1 MTGDGAAAAATA
13 DARKIAGRI
22 GVLFDMAA
30 PHYALTPGSSSSR
43 GARLARA
50 IVDHAGIVLA
60 IWLVLAPGAIYF
72 ALSVKSDNSPDRLIV
87 EGDEDYQQTRVFQK
101 IFPEGQYVVVLA
113 EADDPFTTM
122 TLQKVAALEQ
132 ALRSVPKVKPLSA
145 LTIYRQTHPEFSA
158 TSADAAAF
166 KAFATGTT
174 LFRKQGLV
182 GDRVL
187 GIPMELQVHSR
198 DELQEVLAAV
208 DAKLAPFAASP
219 APLAAVRKIGGPYV
233 DRYLS
238 DETQR
243 STLLY
248 MPLFGLF
255 IVLLNLFLYRSF
267 RTLFAFLLTIG
278 VTVLFTEAFAGVMGF
293 VSTIVSSL
301 VPLTVLITCTST
313 LVYLHSLFVACPEGG
328 DIREHQVFTLC
339 NKFLPCTAS
348 IFAAA
353 VGFAALAVSGIR
365 PIREMGYWVAAG
377 MVVTWLTSF
386 TLFPALQRLLRTPP
400 SSERRTAGSWWP
412 RIVDRLPWFSY
423 RWRWLLVPGSLTLM
437 LIGLGALL
445 GLPRLIEPMRLE
457 TDSLDYIDHELPL
470 YKDTRRFEATMSG
483 LTVTE
488 AWIRVP
494 NGRALD
500 GGVLRGLNYFG
511 AKLEADRRV
520 GSVLGPTTLLQWV
533 RYVQGQGDALPDDAA
548 SWDKL
553 AGDFQQLA
561 LTRPEFRG
569 SIDVLTLS
577 NARVRVITR
586 AGFDGYAGLKSF
598 LSETWAEAQ
607 RHDPAL
613 AACTLTVVGEGVL
626 QAKIAHYLVPTLTE
640 SFAITAAVIFLAFLV
655 VFRSPA
661 ARLMAMIPSVF
672 AILVMFL
679 VMRLTGIALNVATI
693 LIASTVLGASEN
705 DQIHFFYHFQEGRRA
720 GGTESAL
727 RHALLVSGR
736 AIIFATFINAG
747 GFLALALSPLPPM
760 RQFGV
765 VSACAFLLSMIADF
779 TALPASLWLVSGD
792 APSRGAAGE

>member
-1 MTGDGAAAAATA
+1 VGAVAAATA
-13 DARKIAGRI
+13 EARKIAGRI
-22 GVLFDMAA
+22 EVLFDMGA
-30 PHYALTPGSSSSR
+30 PHYASGPGTSSSF

-50 IVDHAGIVLA
+50 VVDHPWIVLA
-60 IWLVLAPGAIYF
+60 IWLALAPGAAYF

-87 EGDEDYQQTRVFQK
+87 EGDEDYQQTRAFQK

-113 EADDPFTTM
+113 EADDPFAPEA
-122 TLQKVAALEQ
+122 LKRVEALEK
-132 ALRSVPKVKPLSA
+132 ALRDVPKVKPLSA
-145 LTIYRQTHPEFSA
+145 LTIYRQLHPEF
-158 TSADAAAF
+158 AAEPAQAARF
-166 KAFATGTT
+166 KTFATGTT

-182 GDRVL
+182 GDGVL
-187 GIPMELQVHSR
+187 GIPMELEAANR
-198 DELQEVLAAV
+198 DELQVVLRAV
-208 DAKLAPFAASP
+208 DAAVAPFAAAP
-219 APLAAVRKIGGPYV
+219 APLEAVRRIGGPYV

-238 DETQR
+238 EETQR

-278 VTVLFTEAFAGVMGF
+278 VTVLFTEAFAGVMGY

-313 LVYLHSLFVACPEGG
+313 LVYLHSLYVACPAGEDLRG
-328 DIREHQVFTLC
+328 HQVFTLC

-377 MVVTWLTSF
+377 MVVTWFTSF
-386 TLFPALQRLLRTPP
+386 TLFPALQRLFRTPP
-400 SSERRTAGSWWP
+400 SSERKTAGSWWP
-412 RIVDRLPWFSY
+412 RIVDRLPAFSY
-423 RWRWLLVPGSLTLM
+423 RFRWALVPGSIALM
-437 LIGLGALL
+437 LVGLGALL
-445 GLPRLIEPMRLE
+445 GVPRLVLPMRLE
-457 TDSLDYIDHELPL
+457 TDSLDYINHELPL

-488 AWIRVP
+488 AWIHVP
-494 NGRALD
+494 NGGALD
-500 GGVLRGLNYFG
+500 PGVLRGLHRFG
-511 AKLEADRRV
+511 AKLEADTRV
-520 GSVLGPTTLLQWV
+520 GSVMGPTTLLQWI
-533 RYVQGQGDALPDDAA
+533 RYVQGQGDQLPDDPA

-553 AGDFQQLA
+553 AADFEQLI
-561 LTRPEFRG
+561 LTRPELRG
-569 SIDVLTLS
+569 SIDVATLS
-577 NARVRVITR
+577 NARIRVISR
-586 AGFDGYAGLKSF
+586 GDFDGYAGLKSF
-598 LSETWAEAQ
+598 LAGAWAEAQ

-613 AACTLTVVGEGVL
+613 APCTMTVVGEGVL

-640 SFAITAAVIFLAFLV
+640 SFGITAAVIFLAFLV
-655 VFRSPA
+655 VFRSPS

-705 DQIHFFYHFQEGRRA
+705 DQIHFFYHYQEGRRL

-736 AIIFATFINAG
+736 AIVFATIINAG

-792 APSRGAAGE
+792 KPAPSK

>member
-1 MTGDGAAAAATA
+1 VDAVAAATA
-13 DARKIAGRI
+13 YARTIAGRI
-22 GVLFDMAA
+22 GVLFDMGAD
-30 PHYALTPGSSSSR
+30 HYAMTPGSSSSR
-43 GARLARA
+43 SVRLARA
-50 IVDHAGIVLA
+50 IVDHPVVILA
-60 IWLVLAPGAIYF
+60 LWLLCAPGAVYF
-72 ALSVKSDNSPDRLIV
+72 ALSVTSDNSPDRLIV
-87 EGDEDYQQTRVFQK
+87 EGDDDYQRTRAFQK
-101 IFPEGQYVVVLA
+101 IFPEGQYVVLLA
-113 EADDPFTTM
+113 ESDDPYTP
-122 TLQKVAALEQ
+122 AALTRVTDLER
-132 ALRSVPKVKPLSA
+132 ALARVPKVRPLSA
-145 LTIYRQTHPEFSA
+145 LTIYRQTHPEFAA
-158 TSADAAAF
+158 TAEQSAAF

-182 GDRVL
+182 GDGVL
-187 GIPMELQVHSR
+187 GLPLELQVASR
-198 DELQEVLAAV
+198 EELQGVLAAV
-208 DAKLAPFAASP
+208 DAAVQPFATAP
-219 APLAAVRKIGGPYV
+219 APLSAVRKIGGPYV

-238 DETQR
+238 EETQR

-267 RTLFAFLLTIG
+267 RTLFAFLVTIAI
-278 VTVLFTEAFAGVMGF
+278 TVLFTEAFAGVMGF

-313 LVYLHSLFVACPEGG
+313 LVYLHSLYVACPHGA

-377 MVVTWLTSF
+377 MAVTWLTSF
-386 TLFPALQRLLRTPP
+386 TLFPALQRLFRTPP
-400 SSERRTAGSWWP
+400 SSERKTAGAWWP
-412 RIVDRLPWFSY
+412 RIVDGLPWFTY
-423 RWRWLLVPGSLTLM
+423 RFRFVLVTGSIALM

-445 GLPRLIEPMRLE
+445 GIPRLVDPMRLE
-457 TDSLDYIDHELPL
+457 TDSLDYINHELPL

-488 AWIRVP
+488 AWIHVP
-494 NGRALD
+494 NGGVFDA
-500 GGVLRGLNYFG
+500 GVLRGLHRFG

-520 GSVLGPTTLLQWV
+520 GSVMGPTTLLQWI
-533 RYVQGQGDALPDDAA
+533 RYVQGQGDVLPDDPA

-553 AGDFQQLA
+553 AGDFEQLA
-561 LTRPEFRG
+561 LSRPEFRG
-569 SIDVLTLS
+569 SVDVATLS
-577 NARVRVITR
+577 NARIRVITR
-586 AGFDGYAGLKSF
+586 GGFDGYAGLKDF
-598 LSETWAEAQ
+598 LAEAWAEAQ

-613 AACTLTVVGEGVL
+613 APCTMTVVGEGVL

-640 SFAITAAVIFLAFLV
+640 SFAITATVIFLAFLV

-705 DQIHFFYHFQEGRRA
+705 DQIHFFYHFQEGRRT
-720 GGTESAL
+720 GGTEAAL

-736 AIIFATFINAG
+736 AIIFATIINAG

-792 APSRGAAGE
+792 APNVRGKT

>member
-1 MTGDGAAAAATA
+1 VGAVAVARA

-22 GVLFDMAA
+22 GVLFDMIA
-30 PHYALTPGSSSSR
+30 PHYALRPDFPSSR
-43 GARLARA
+43 GARLARFV
-50 IVDHAGIVLA
+50 VDHAGIVLA
-60 IWLVLAPGAIYF
+60 LWLVASLGAVHF
-72 ALSVKSDNSPDRLIV
+72 ALSVQSDNSPDRLIV
-87 EGDEDYQQTRVFQK
+87 EGDEDYKQTRAFQK
-101 IFPEGQYVVVLA
+101 IFPEGQYVVLLA
-113 EADDPFTTM
+113 EADDPFAPAVLTRVM
-122 TLQKVAALEQ
+122 ALES
-132 ALRSVPKVKPLSA
+132 ALAAVPKVKPLSA
-145 LTIYRQTHPEFSA
+145 LTIYRQTHPAFAA
-158 TSADAAAF
+158 TEGDAAAF
-166 KAFATGTT
+166 KAFATGTA
-174 LFRKQGLV
+174 LFRKQGLI
-182 GDRVL
+182 GDGVL
-187 GIPMELQVHSR
+187 GIPMELQVEGR
-198 DELQEVLAAV
+198 EQLQPTLRAV
-208 DAKLAPFAASP
+208 DAAVAPFAAAP
-219 APLAAVRKIGGPYV
+219 APLSAVGKIGGPYV

-238 DETQR
+238 EETHR

-255 IVLLNLFLYRSF
+255 IVVLNLFLYRSF
-267 RTLFAFLLTIG
+267 RTLFAFLITIG
-278 VTVLFTEAFAGVMGF
+278 ITVLFTQAFAGCMGF
-293 VSTIVSSL
+293 VATIVSSL

-313 LVYLHSLFVACPEGG
+313 LVYLHSLYVACPAGA
-328 DIREHQVFTLC
+328 DLREHQVFTLC

-377 MVVTWLTSF
+377 MIVTWFSSF
-386 TLFPALQRLLRTPP
+386 TLFPALQRLFRAPT
-400 SSERRTAGSWWP
+400 SSERRTAGHWWP
-412 RIVDRLPWFSY
+412 KIVDRLPRFSY
-423 RWRWLLVPGSLTLM
+423 RWRFVLVPGSIALM
-437 LIGLGALL
+437 LVGLVALL
-445 GLPRLIEPMRLE
+445 GVPGLLTPLRLE
-457 TDSLDYIDHELPL
+457 TDSLDYIDHDLPL

-500 GGVLRGLNYFG
+500 AGVLRGLHRFG

-520 GSVLGPTTLLQWV
+520 GSVLGPTTLLQWI
-533 RYVQGQGDALPDDAA
+533 RYVQGQGDVLPDDPAA
-548 SWDKL
+548 WDKM
-553 AGDFQQLA
+553 AGDFEQLV
-561 LTRPEFRG
+561 LTRPELRG
-569 SIDVLTLS
+569 SVDVATLS

-586 AGFDGYAGLKSF
+586 GGFDGYAGLKGF
-598 LSETWAEAQ
+598 LADTWAEAQ

-613 AACTLTVVGEGVL
+613 APCTMTVVGEGVL

-679 VMRLTGIALNVATI
+679 VMRLTGISLNVATI

-705 DQIHFFYHFQEGRRA
+705 DQIHFFYHFQEGRRS
-720 GGTESAL
+720 GGTDPAL

-736 AIIFATFINAG
+736 AIVFATLINAG

-779 TALPASLWLVSGD
+779 TALPASLWLISGE
-792 APSRGAAGE
+792 APDGTKATK

>member
-1 MTGDGAAAAATA
+1 MT
-13 DARKIAGRI
+13 
-22 GVLFDMAA
+22 A
-30 PHYALTPGSSSSR
+30 PHYAGFPAGPSSR
-43 GARLARA
+43 GIRLARA
-50 IVDHAGIVLA
+50 VVDHPWIVLA
-60 IWLVLAPGAIYF
+60 IWLLCAPGAIYY
-72 ALSVKSDNSPDRLIV
+72 ALSVKSDNSPNRLIV
-87 EGDEDYQQTRVFQK
+87 ETDEDFQQTRAFQK
-101 IFPEGQYVVVLA
+101 IFPEGQYIVVLA
-113 EADDPFTTM
+113 EAVDPFTTM
-122 TLQKVAALEQ
+122 TLQKVAALEE
-132 ALRSVPKVKPLSA
+132 ALRAVPKVKPLSA

-158 TSADAAAF
+158 TTADAESF

-182 GDRVL
+182 GDGVL
-187 GIPMELQVHSR
+187 GIPMELQVESR
-198 DELQEVLAAV
+198 DELQQVLAAV
-208 DAKLAPFAASP
+208 DTALAPFAAKP

-238 DETQR
+238 EETQR
-243 STLLY
+243 STLHY

-293 VSTIVSSL
+293 VATIVSSL

-313 LVYLHSLFVACPEGG
+313 LVYLHSLFVSCPSGA

-377 MVVTWLTSF
+377 MGVTWFASF

-400 SSERRTAGSWWP
+400 ASERRTAGAWWP
-412 RIVDRLPWFSY
+412 RFVDRIPWFTY
-423 RWRWLLVPGSLTLM
+423 RFRWVLVPGSIALM
-437 LIGLGALL
+437 FVGLGALL
-445 GLPRLIEPMRLE
+445 GVGKLVEPMRLE
-457 TDSLDYIDHELPL
+457 TDSLDYISHDLPL
-470 YKDTRRFEATMSG
+470 YQDTRKFEEKVSG
-483 LTVTE
+483 LAVTE

-494 NGRALD
+494 KGTALD
-500 GGVLRGLNYFG
+500 AGILRGLHGFG
-511 AKLEADRRV
+511 AKLEADPRV
-520 GSVLGPTTLLQWV
+520 GSVLGPTTLLQWM
-533 RYVQGQGDALPDDAA
+533 RYVQGQGDALPNDPG

-553 AGDFQQLA
+553 AGDLQQMVLKQ
-561 LTRPEFRG
+561 PEFRG
-569 SIDVLTLS
+569 SVDVATLS
-577 NARVRVITR
+577 NLRVRVITR
-586 AGFDGYAGLKSF
+586 GGFDGYAGLKNF
-598 LSETWAEAQ
+598 LGDTWADAQ
-607 RHDPAL
+607 RHEPAL
-613 AACTLTVVGEGVL
+613 ASCTLTVVGEGVL

-640 SFAITAAVIFLAFLV
+640 SFGITAAIIFLAFLV
-655 VFRSPA
+655 VFRSPS
-661 ARLMAMIPSVF
+661 ARLMAMIPSLF
-672 AILVMFL
+672 AILVMFV
-679 VMRLTGIALNVATI
+679 VMRITGIALNVATI

-705 DQIHFFYHFQEGRRA
+705 DQIHFFYHFQEGRRS
-720 GGTESAL
+720 GGTEAAL

-736 AIIFATFINAG
+736 AIIFATIINAG

-779 TALPASLWLVSGD
+779 TALPASLWIVSGD
-792 APSRGAAGE
+792 APGNRTGGQVSH

>member
-1 MTGDGAAAAATA
+1 
-13 DARKIAGRI
+13 
-22 GVLFDMAA
+22 MAA
-30 PHYALTPGSSSSR
+30 DHYAMTPGPSSSF
-43 GARLARA
+43 GARLARL
-50 IVDHAGIVLA
+50 IVDHPVVVLV
-60 IWLVLAPGAIYF
+60 IWLVLAPGAAYF

-101 IFPEGQYVVVLA
+101 IFPEGQYVVMLA
-113 EADDPFTTM
+113 EAADPFSPEVLTRVTELE
-122 TLQKVAALEQ
+122 TALGK
-132 ALRSVPKVKPLSA
+132 VPKVRPLSA
-145 LTIYRQTHPEFSA
+145 LTIYRQTHPQFAA
-158 TSADAAAF
+158 TAEQAAAF
-166 KAFATGTT
+166 NAFATGTK
-174 LFRKQGLV
+174 LFRKQGLI
-182 GDRVL
+182 GDGVL
-187 GIPMELQVHSR
+187 GIPMELQVKDR
-198 DELQEVLAAV
+198 DELQDVLRAIDAV
-208 DAKLAPFAASP
+208 VKPFADQP
-219 APLAAVRKIGGPYV
+219 APLSAVRKIGGPYV

-238 DETQR
+238 EETQR

-278 VTVLFTEAFAGVMGF
+278 LTVLFTEAFAGVLGF

-313 LVYLHSLFVACPEGG
+313 LVYLHSLYVACPAGT

-386 TLFPALQRLLRTPP
+386 TLFPALQRLFRVPP
-400 SSERRTAGSWWP
+400 STERRTAGQWWP
-412 RIVDRLPWFSY
+412 RIVDHLPWFSY
-423 RWRWLLVPGSLTLM
+423 RFRWLLVPGSIVLM
-437 LIGLGALL
+437 FVGLGALL
-445 GLPRLIEPMRLE
+445 GVPHLVKPMRLE
-457 TDSLDYIDHELPL
+457 TDSLDYIDHKLPL
-470 YKDTRRFEATMSG
+470 YQDTRKFEATMSG

-488 AWIRVP
+488 AWIKVP
-494 NGRALD
+494 NGAVLEP
-500 GGVLRGLNYFG
+500 GVLRGLHWFG
-511 AKLEADRRV
+511 ARLEADPRV

-533 RYVQGQGDALPDDAA
+533 RYLQGQGDSLPEDAA

-561 LTRPEFRG
+561 LSRPEFRG
-569 SIDVLTLS
+569 SVDVATLK

-586 AGFDGYAGLKSF
+586 GGFDGYAGLKSF
-598 LSETWAEAQ
+598 LAESWAEAQ
-607 RHDPAL
+607 RENPAL
-613 AACTLTVVGEGVL
+613 APCTMTVAGEGVL

-640 SFAITAAVIFLAFLV
+640 SFGITAAVIFLAFLV
-655 VFRSPA
+655 VFRSPS

-705 DQIHFFYHFQEGRRA
+705 DQIHFFYHFQEGRRT
-720 GGTESAL
+720 GGTEAAL

-736 AIIFATFINAG
+736 AIVFATIINAG

-779 TALPASLWLVSGD
+779 TALPASLWLVSRD
-792 APSRGAAGE
+792 APTK

>member
-1 MTGDGAAAAATA
+1 MSAA
-13 DARKIAGRI
+13 
-22 GVLFDMAA
+22 
-30 PHYALTPGSSSSR
+30 HYASTPGSPSR
-43 GARLARA
+43 RGERLARLV
-50 IVDHAGIVLA
+50 VDHPVLLLVF
-60 IWLVLAPGAIYF
+60 WLALAPVAAYF
-72 ALSVKSDNSPDRLIV
+72 ALSVTSDNSPSRLIV
-87 EGDEDYQQTRVFQK
+87 EGDEDYQQTRLFQR

-113 EADDPFTTM
+113 EADDPFTPEA
-122 TLQKVAALEQ
+122 LARASELEQ
-132 ALRSVPKVKPLSA
+132 ALRGVPKAKPLSA
-145 LTIYRQTHPEFSA
+145 LTIYRQTHPDFTPTAEGAS
-158 TSADAAAF
+158 AF

-182 GDRVL
+182 GDGVL
-187 GIPMELQVHSR
+187 GIPLELSVADRAELQR
-198 DELQEVLAAV
+198 ALRAV
-208 DAKLAPFAASP
+208 DAAIAPFQASP
-219 APLAAVRKIGGPYV
+219 APLSAVRKIGGPYV

-267 RTLFAFLLTIG
+267 RTLLAFLVTIG
-278 VTVLFTEAFAGVMGF
+278 VTVLFTEAFAGALGF

-313 LVYLHSLFVACPEGG
+313 LVYLHSLYVACPEGT
-328 DIREHQVFTLC
+328 DIRDHQVFTLC

-377 MVVTWLTSF
+377 MVLTWFTSF

-400 SSERRTAGSWWP
+400 ASERRTAGAKWP
-412 RIVDRLPWFSY
+412 RIVDHLPWFSY
-423 RWRWLLVPGSLTLM
+423 RFRWLLVPGSVVLM
-437 LIGLGALL
+437 LVGLGALL
-445 GLPRLIEPMRLE
+445 GVPGFVAPMRLE
-457 TDSLDYIDHELPL
+457 TDSLDYIDHDLPL

-494 NGRALD
+494 KGHALD
-500 GGVLRGLNYFG
+500 PEILHGLYLFGG
-511 AKLEADRRV
+511 ALEADKRV
-520 GSVLGPTTLLQWV
+520 GSVVGPTTLLQWV
-533 RYVQGQGDALPDDAA
+533 RYMQGQGDKLPEDPA
-548 SWDKL
+548 SWRKL
-553 AGDFQQLA
+553 AGDLEQLV
-561 LTRPEFRG
+561 LTRPELRG
-569 SIDVLTLS
+569 AVDVATLS

-586 AGFDGYAGLKSF
+586 AGFDGYAGLKQF
-598 LSETWAEAQ
+598 MRDTWAEAQ
-607 RHDPAL
+607 RREPAL
-613 AACTLTVVGEGVL
+613 AGCTLIVAGEGVL

-640 SFAITAAVIFLAFLV
+640 SFAITAAVIFFAFLV

-679 VMRLTGIALNVATI
+679 VMRVTGIALNVATI

-705 DQIHFFYHFQEGRRA
+705 DQIHFFYHFQEGRRE
-720 GGTESAL
+720 GGTEAAL

-792 APSRGAAGE
+792 APAKRPPSGA

>member
-1 MTGDGAAAAATA
+1 VGHP
-13 DARKIAGRI
+13 
-22 GVLFDMAA
+22 V
-30 PHYALTPGSSSSR
+30 
-43 GARLARA
+43 
-50 IVDHAGIVLA
+50 IVLA
-60 IWLVLAPGAIYF
+60 IWLLLAPAAAYF
-72 ALSVKSDNSPDRLIV
+72 ALSVTSDNSPDRLIV
-87 EGDEDYQQTRVFQK
+87 EGDDDYQQTRAFQK
-101 IFPEGQYVVVLA
+101 IFPEGQYVVLLA
-113 EADDPFTTM
+113 EAGDPFTPEA
-122 TLQKVAALEQ
+122 LARAAALEK
-132 ALRSVPKVKPLSA
+132 AVSAVPKVRPLSA
-145 LTIYRQTHPEFSA
+145 LTIYRQTHPGFAA
-158 TSADAAAF
+158 TAADAAAF

-182 GDRVL
+182 GDGVL
-187 GIPMELQVHSR
+187 GIPMELQVNSR
-198 DELQEVLAAV
+198 DELQVALRQV
-208 DAKLAPFAASP
+208 DAAIAPFVASP
-219 APLAAVRKIGGPYV
+219 APLAAVRKIGGAYV

-238 DETQR
+238 EETHR

-267 RTLFAFLLTIG
+267 RTLFAFLITIG

-293 VSTIVSSL
+293 VATIVSSL

-313 LVYLHSLFVACPEGG
+313 LVYLHSLYAACPAGT
-328 DIREHQVFTLC
+328 DTRDHQVFTLC

-377 MVVTWLTSF
+377 MVVTWLASF
-386 TLFPALQRLLRTPP
+386 TLLPALQRLLRTPTAT
-400 SSERRTAGSWWP
+400 ERKTAGAWWP
-412 RIVDRLPWFSY
+412 RIVDRLPRFTY
-423 RWRWLLVPGSLTLM
+423 RFRFVLVPGSIALM
-437 LIGLGALL
+437 IVGLVALL
-445 GLPRLIEPMRLE
+445 GVPRLVEPMRLE
-457 TDSLDYIDHELPL
+457 TDSLDYIDHRLPL
-470 YKDTRRFEATMSG
+470 YQDTRRFESTMSG

-488 AWIRVP
+488 AWIHAP
-494 NGRALD
+494 K
-500 GGVLRGLNYFG
+500 GGVLDPAVLHGLHRFG
-511 AKLEADRRV
+511 ERLEADRRV

-533 RYVQGQGDALPDDAA
+533 RYVQGQGDVLPDDPP

-553 AGDFQQLA
+553 AGDFEQLA
-561 LTRPEFRG
+561 LSRPEFRG
-569 SIDVLTLS
+569 SIDVATLS
-577 NARVRVITR
+577 NARIRVITR
-586 AGFDGYAGLKSF
+586 GGFDGYAGLKGF
-598 LSETWAEAQ
+598 LSNAWAEAQ

-613 AACTLTVVGEGVL
+613 EACSMTVVGEGVL

-640 SFAITAAVIFLAFLV
+640 SFAITATVIFLAFLV

-679 VMRLTGIALNVATI
+679 VMRVTGIALNVATI

-705 DQIHFFYHFQEGRRA
+705 DQIHFFYHFQEGRRNGDTDA
-720 GGTESAL
+720 AL
-727 RHALLVSGR
+727 RHALVVSGG
-736 AIIFATFINAG
+736 AIVFATIINAG

-779 TALPASLWLVSGD
+779 TALPASLWIVSGD
-792 APSRGAAGE
+792 APK

>member
-1 MTGDGAAAAATA
+1 MRPGDPPPK
-13 DARKIAGRI
+13 R
-22 GVLFDMAA
+22 V
-30 PHYALTPGSSSSR
+30 
-43 GARLARA
+43 RLARA
-50 IVDHAGIVLA
+50 VIDHPWIVLA
-60 IWLVLAPGAIYF
+60 IWLILAPGAIYL
-72 ALSVKSDNSPDRLIV
+72 ALSVHSDNSPDRLIV
-87 EGDEDYQQTRVFQK
+87 EGDEDYQQTRAFQK
-101 IFPEGQYVVVLA
+101 LFPEGQYVVLLA
-113 EADDPFTTM
+113 EAPDPFSP
-122 TLQKVAALEQ
+122 AALTRVGELEQ
-132 ALRSVPKVKPLSA
+132 ALQKVPKVRPLSA
-145 LTIYRQTHPEFSA
+145 LTIYRQTHPEFAA
-158 TSADAAAF
+158 TASDASAF

-174 LFRKQGLV
+174 LFKKQGLV
-182 GDRVL
+182 GDGVL
-187 GIPMELQVHSR
+187 GIPMELQVANR
-198 DELQEVLAAV
+198 DELQGVLAAV
-208 DAKLAPFAASP
+208 DAAVAPFAAAP

-267 RTLFAFLLTIG
+267 RTLFAFLVTIG
-278 VTVLFTEAFAGVMGF
+278 FTVLFTEAFAGVMGF
-293 VSTIVSSL
+293 VATIVSSL

-313 LVYLHSLFVACPEGG
+313 LVYLHSLFVACPAGS
-328 DIREHQVFTLC
+328 DIREHQVFTLG

-377 MVVTWLTSF
+377 MVVTWFASF

-400 SSERRTAGSWWP
+400 SSERRMAGIWWP
-412 RIVDRLPWFSY
+412 KLVNHLPGFSY
-423 RWRWLLVPGSLTLM
+423 RWRWFLVPGSIALM
-437 LIGLGALL
+437 LVGLGALL
-445 GLPRLIEPMRLE
+445 GIPRLIEPMRLE
-457 TDSLDYIDHELPL
+457 TDSLDYIDHKLPL
-470 YKDTRRFEATMSG
+470 YEDTRRFEQTMSG

-494 NGRALD
+494 NGGALD
-500 GGVLRGLNYFG
+500 AGVLRGLSYFG
-511 AKLEADRRV
+511 AKLEADSRV
-520 GSVLGPTTLLQWV
+520 GSVMGPTTLLQWV
-533 RYVQGQGDALPDDAA
+533 RYVQGQGDALPEDAA

-569 SIDVLTLS
+569 SIDVNTLS
-577 NARVRVITR
+577 NARVRVITKT
-586 AGFDGYAGLKSF
+586 GFDGYAGLKSF
-598 LSETWAEAQ
+598 LSQTWADAQ

-613 AACTLTVVGEGVL
+613 AACTMTVVGEGVL

-640 SFAITAAVIFLAFLV
+640 SFGITAAVIFVAFLL
-655 VFRSPA
+655 VFRSPS

-705 DQIHFFYHFQEGRRA
+705 DQIHFFYHFQEGLRT
-720 GGTESAL
+720 GGTEGAM
-727 RHALLVSGR
+727 RHALLVSGK
-736 AIIFATFINAG
+736 AIVFATFINAG

-765 VSACAFLLSMIADF
+765 VSACAFMLSMIADF

-792 APSRGAAGE
+792 APAKDTTASS

>member
-1 MTGDGAAAAATA
+1 MTT
-13 DARKIAGRI
+13 
-22 GVLFDMAA
+22 V
-30 PHYALTPGSSSSR
+30 PPSSR
-43 GARLARA
+43 GGRLARA
-50 IVDHAGIVLA
+50 IVDHPWIVVA
-60 IWLVLAPGAIYF
+60 IWLVCAPGALYY

-87 EGDEDYQQTRVFQK
+87 EGDEDYQQTRAFQK
-101 IFPEGQYVVVLA
+101 IFPEGQYVVLLA
-113 EADDPFTTM
+113 EAGDPFAPEV
-122 TLQKVAALEQ
+122 LRRVEALEEV
-132 ALRSVPKVKPLSA
+132 LRSIPKVKPLSA
-145 LTIYRQTHPEFSA
+145 LTIYRQLHPTFSA
-158 TSADAAAF
+158 TAEEAVAF

-174 LFRKQGLV
+174 LFQKQGLV
-182 GDRVL
+182 GDGVL
-187 GIPMELQVHSR
+187 GIPMELQVADR
-198 DELQEVLAAV
+198 DELQVVLRAV
-208 DAKLAPFAASP
+208 DAAVAPFAEAP
-219 APLAAVRKIGGPYV
+219 APLGAVRKIGGPYV

-255 IVLLNLFLYRSF
+255 IVLLNLSLYRSF

-278 VTVLFTEAFAGVMGF
+278 FTVLFTEAFAGVMGF

-313 LVYLHSLFVACPEGG
+313 LVYLHSLYVACPKET
-328 DIREHQVFTLC
+328 DVREHQVFTLC

-377 MVVTWLTSF
+377 MVVTWFASF
-386 TLFPALQRLLRTPP
+386 TLFPALQRILRAPT
-400 SSERRTAGSWWP
+400 SSERRTAGAWWP
-412 RIVDRLPWFSY
+412 RMVDRLPWFSY
-423 RWRWLLVPGSLTLM
+423 RFRWVLVPGAVLLM
-437 LIGLGALL
+437 LVGLGALL
-445 GLPRLIEPMRLE
+445 GVPGLAAPMRLE
-457 TDSLDYIDHELPL
+457 TDSLDYIDHDLPL

-483 LTVTE
+483 LAVTE

-494 NGRALD
+494 NGGALD
-500 GGVLRGLNYFG
+500 PKVLRGLHRFG
-511 AKLEADRRV
+511 AQLEADPRV
-520 GSVLGPTTLLQWV
+520 GSVLGPTTLLQWI
-533 RYVQGQGDALPDDAA
+533 RYVQGQGDTLPDDDA
-548 SWDKL
+548 SWEKL
-553 AGDFQQLA
+553 AGDFGQLV
-561 LTRPEFRG
+561 LTRPELRG
-569 SIDVLTLS
+569 SIDVATLG
-577 NARVRVITR
+577 NARIRVITR
-586 AGFDGYAGLKSF
+586 GGFDVYAGLKSF
-598 LSETWAEAQ
+598 LAETWAGAQ

-613 AACTLTVVGEGVL
+613 IPCTLTIVGEGVL

-679 VMRLTGIALNVATI
+679 VMRMTGIALNVATI

-705 DQIHFFYHFQEGRRA
+705 DQIHFFYHFQEGRRL
-720 GGTESAL
+720 GGTETAL

-779 TALPASLWLVSGD
+779 SALPASLWLVSGD
-792 APSRGAAGE
+792 APGKRDS

>member
-1 MTGDGAAAAATA
+1 MGAVATA
-13 DARKIAGRI
+13 TAEARKIAGRI
-22 GVLFDMAA
+22 EVLFHMVT
-30 PHYALTPGSSSSR
+30 PHYASRPGSSSSPR
-43 GARLARA
+43 ARLARA
-50 IVDHAGIVLA
+50 IVDHPWIILA
-60 IWLVLAPGAIYF
+60 FWLVLAPGAAYF
-72 ALSVKSDNSPDRLIV
+72 ALSVKSDNSLDRLIV
-87 EGDEDYQQTRVFQK
+87 AGDQDYKQTRAFQK
-101 IFPEGQYVVVLA
+101 IFPEGKYIVLLA
-113 EADDPFTTM
+113 EADDPFAP
-122 TLQKVAALEQ
+122 AALARVESLEK
-132 ALRSVPKVKPLSA
+132 ALREIPKVKPLSA
-145 LTIYRQTHPEFSA
+145 LTIYRQLHSDFAA
-158 TSADAAAF
+158 TEEQALAF

-174 LFRKQGLV
+174 LFKKQGLV
-182 GDRVL
+182 GDGVL
-187 GIPMELQVHSR
+187 GIPMELEVADR
-198 DELQEVLAAV
+198 DELQDVLRAV
-208 DAKLAPFAASP
+208 DAVVGPFAAAP
-219 APLAAVRKIGGPYV
+219 APLSAVRKIGGPYV

-238 DETQR
+238 EETQH

-267 RTLFAFLLTIG
+267 RTLFAFLLTIA

-313 LVYLHSLFVACPEGG
+313 LVYLHSLYVACPSGE
-328 DIREHQVFTLC
+328 DIREHQIFTLC

-365 PIREMGYWVAAG
+365 PIREMGFWVAAG
-377 MVVTWLTSF
+377 MVVTWFTCF
-386 TLFPALQRLLRTPP
+386 TLFPALQRLFRTPP
-400 SSERRTAGSWWP
+400 HSERKTAGAWWP
-412 RIVDRLPWFSY
+412 RIVDRLPAFSY
-423 RWRWLLVPGSLTLM
+423 RWRWVLVPGSIALM
-437 LIGLGALL
+437 FVGLGALL
-445 GLPRLIEPMRLE
+445 GIPRLIEPMRLE
-457 TDSLDYIDHELPL
+457 TDSLDYINHKLPL
-470 YKDTRRFEATMSG
+470 YQDTRRFEATMSG

-488 AWIRVP
+488 AWIHVP
-494 NGRALD
+494 NGGALEP
-500 GGVLRGLNYFG
+500 GVLRGLHRFG

-520 GSVLGPTTLLQWV
+520 GSVMGPTTLMQWV
-533 RYVQGQGDALPDDAA
+533 RYVQGQGDQLPDDPA

-553 AGDFQQLA
+553 AGDFEQLVFS
-561 LTRPEFRG
+561 RPEFRG
-569 SIDVLTLS
+569 SIDIATLS
-577 NARVRVITR
+577 NARIRVITR
-586 AGFDGYAGLKSF
+586 PGFDGYAGLKSF
-598 LSETWAEAQ
+598 LADAWAEAQ

-613 AACTLTVVGEGVL
+613 APCTMTVVGEGVL

-655 VFRSPA
+655 VFRSPS

-705 DQIHFFYHFQEGRRA
+705 DQIHFFYHFQEGRRF
-720 GGTESAL
+720 GGTEVAL

-736 AIIFATFINAG
+736 AIVFATIINAG

-792 APSRGAAGE
+792 KPGQDSAAGR

>member
-1 MTGDGAAAAATA
+1 MA
-13 DARKIAGRI
+13 DANKIAGRI

-30 PHYALTPGSSSSR
+30 PYYALPPGFSSSR
-43 GARLARA
+43 RAGLARA
-50 IVDHAGIVLA
+50 IGNRAWWIIAL
-60 IWLVLAPGAIYF
+60 WLICIPPALHF
-72 ALSVKSDNSPDRLIV
+72 ALSITSDNSIDRLIV
-87 EGDEDYQQTRVFQK
+87 EGDEDYQQTRAFQK
-101 IFPEGQYVVVLA
+101 IFPEGQYVVLLA
-113 EADDPFTTM
+113 EADDPFAPEV
-122 TLQKVAALEQ
+122 LARVQALEH
-132 ALRSVPKVKPLSA
+132 ALGGVPNVKPLSA
-145 LTIYRQTHPEFSA
+145 LTIYRQTHPAFAA
-158 TSADAAAF
+158 TPEDAAAF
-166 KAFATGTT
+166 KAFATGTS

-182 GDRVL
+182 GKGVL
-187 GIPMELQVHSR
+187 GIPMELQAGSR
-198 DELQEVLAAV
+198 EQLQAVLASV
-208 DAKLAPFAASP
+208 DAAVAPFSAAP
-219 APLAAVRKIGGPYV
+219 APLTALRKIGGPYV

-238 DETQR
+238 EETRR
-243 STLLY
+243 STLRY

-267 RTLFAFLLTIG
+267 RTLFAFLVTIG
-278 VTVLFTEAFAGVMGF
+278 MTVLFTQAFAGVMGF

-313 LVYLHSLFVACPEGG
+313 LVYLHSLYVACPAGA
-328 DIREHQVFTLC
+328 DLREHQVFTLC

-377 MVVTWLTSF
+377 MVVTWVASF
-386 TLFPALQRLLRTPP
+386 TLFPALQRVLRVPP
-400 SSERRTAGSWWP
+400 SSERRTAGAWWP
-412 RIVDRLPWFSY
+412 RFVDHLPRFSY
-423 RWRWLLVPGSLTLM
+423 RWRWWLVPGSIGLM
-437 LIGLGALL
+437 FVGLGALL
-445 GLPRLIEPMRLE
+445 GIPRLVEPMRLE
-457 TDSLDYIDHELPL
+457 TDSLDYIDHDLPL
-470 YKDTRRFEATMSG
+470 YKDTRRFEATISG

-488 AWIRVP
+488 AWIHVP
-494 NGRALD
+494 NGGALEP
-500 GGVLRGLNYFG
+500 GVLRGLQRFG
-511 AKLEADRRV
+511 AKLEADSRV
-520 GSVLGPTTLLQWV
+520 GSVLSPTTLLQWV
-533 RYVQGQGDALPDDAA
+533 RYVQGQGDALPDDPA
-548 SWDKL
+548 SWEKL
-553 AGDFQQLA
+553 AGDLQQMV
-561 LTRPEFRG
+561 LTRAEFRG
-569 SIDVLTLS
+569 SVDVATLS

-586 AGFDGYAGLKSF
+586 PGFDGYAGLKGF
-598 LSETWAEAQ
+598 LADTWAEAQ

-613 AACTLTVVGEGVL
+613 AACTMTVVGEGVL

-640 SFAITAAVIFLAFLV
+640 SFAITAAVIFVAFLL
-655 VFRSPA
+655 VFRSAA

-705 DQIHFFYHFQEGRRA
+705 DQIHFFYHFQEGRRL
-720 GGTESAL
+720 GGTETAM

-792 APSRGAAGE
+792 APDRTPTVPSPKS

>member
-1 MTGDGAAAAATA
+1 
-13 DARKIAGRI
+13 
-22 GVLFDMAA
+22 
-30 PHYALTPGSSSSR
+30 
-43 GARLARA
+43 
-50 IVDHAGIVLA
+50 
-60 IWLVLAPGAIYF
+60 
-72 ALSVKSDNSPDRLIV
+72 
-87 EGDEDYQQTRVFQK
+87 VFQK
-101 IFPEGQYVVVLA
+101 IFPEGQYVVLLA
-113 EADDPFTTM
+113 EAEDPFAPA
-122 TLQKVAALEQ
+122 VIERVEALET
-132 ALRSVPKVKPLSA
+132 ALRNVPKVRPLSA
-145 LTIYRQTHPEFSA
+145 LTIYRQTHPDFAA
-158 TSADAAAF
+158 TEEQAAAF
-166 KAFATGTT
+166 KSFAIATT

-182 GDRVL
+182 GDGVL
-187 GIPMELQVHSR
+187 GIPMELQVKSR
-198 DELQEVLAAV
+198 DELQDVLAAV
-208 DAKLAPFAASP
+208 DVAVQPFASSP
-219 APLAAVRKIGGPYV
+219 APLTAVRKIGGPYV

-238 DETQR
+238 EETQR

-267 RTLFAFLLTIG
+267 RTLFAFLVTIG
-278 VTVLFTEAFAGVMGF
+278 VTVLFTEAFAGVMGY

-313 LVYLHSLFVACPEGG
+313 LVYLHSLFVACPQGT
-328 DIREHQVFTLC
+328 DIREHQVFTMC

-377 MVVTWLTSF
+377 MVITWLTSF

-400 SSERRTAGSWWP
+400 SSERRTAGNWWP
-412 RIVDRLPWFSY
+412 RIVDRLPSFSY
-423 RWRWLLVPGSLTLM
+423 RWRWLLVPGSIVLM
-437 LIGLGALL
+437 LVGLGALL
-445 GLPRLIEPMRLE
+445 GVPPRITPMRLE
-457 TDSLDYIDHELPL
+457 TDSLDYIDHRLPL

-483 LTVTE
+483 LKVTE
-488 AWIRVP
+488 AWIKAPKGDV
-494 NGRALD
+494 LD
-500 GGVLRGLNYFG
+500 AGVLRGLHAFG
-511 AKLEADRRV
+511 TKLEADPRV

-533 RYVQGQGDALPDDAA
+533 RYLQGQGDKLPEDAA

-561 LTRPEFRG
+561 LSRPEFRG
-569 SIDVLTLS
+569 SIDIATLK
-577 NARVRVITR
+577 NARVRVISR
-586 AGFDGYAGLKSF
+586 RGFDGYAELKAF
-598 LSETWAEAQ
+598 VAGVWAEAQ
-607 RHDPAL
+607 RENPAL
-613 AACTLTVVGEGVL
+613 ATCSMTVVGEGVL

-640 SFAITAAVIFLAFLV
+640 SFGITAAVIFLAFLV
-655 VFRSPA
+655 VFRSPS

-705 DQIHFFYHFQEGRRA
+705 DQIHFFYHYQEGRRL
-720 GGTESAL
+720 GGTEAAL

-736 AIIFATFINAG
+736 AIVFATIINAG

-792 APSRGAAGE
+792 APGKDSAGS